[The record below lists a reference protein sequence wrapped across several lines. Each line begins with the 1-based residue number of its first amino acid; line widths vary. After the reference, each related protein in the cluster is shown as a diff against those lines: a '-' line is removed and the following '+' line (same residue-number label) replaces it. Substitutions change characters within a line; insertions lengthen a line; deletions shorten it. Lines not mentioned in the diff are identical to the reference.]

1 MASTMVF
8 RGQSDGRERERD
20 PIALNRNVTPARRK
34 TVFVENARARRS
46 GALAQYGGLQVGSA
60 MT

>member
-8 RGQSDGRERERD
+8 RGQCDARERERV

-34 TVFVENARARRS
+34 TVFVENALVRA
-46 GALAQYGGLQVGSA
+46 ALAPLLNTA
-60 MT
+60 ACRWDRP